1 MSEEFTTIVS
11 NISEPSMMPT
21 TQTPTF
27 IVSNNNSTANALVTA
42 WVIIQIF
49 LFLFSSFGIM
59 TSIAYI
65 TRVKFIRE
73 IRRNQGVNPIN
84 NPN

>member
-1 MSEEFTTIVS
+1 MSEEFTTIIS
-11 NISEPSMMPT
+11 NISEPTPT
-21 TQTPTF
+21 LTPTF
-27 IVSNNNSTANALVTA
+27 IVSNNNSKANELVTA

-65 TRVKFIRE
+65 TRVKMVRQ

-84 NPN
+84 NSN